1 MRFNKTGRL
10 VAAIAVTGAVA
21 AGGAAFT
28 AGNTMPNGTVAG
40 YGTVSVT
47 GGTVTS
53 LQYALS
59 ADGTDISTATLVF
72 SGDVHNDTAAIGFD
86 GANSG
91 ATTQCAAGSYTS
103 GTGTTFLCTLSG
115 VQTSAETQAAVT
127 LVGPST

>member
-28 AGNTMPNGTVAG
+28 ANNTMPNGTVAG
-40 YGTVSVT
+40 YGTVSVS

-59 ADGTDISTATLVF
+59 PDGTDISTATLVF
-72 SGDVHNDTAAIGFD
+72 SGDVHADTAAIGFD

-91 ATTQCAAGSYTS
+91 DTTTCGPGSYS
-103 GTGTTFLCTLSG
+103 AGTGTTFTCTLTG
-115 VQTSAETQAAVT
+115 VLTSAETQAAVT